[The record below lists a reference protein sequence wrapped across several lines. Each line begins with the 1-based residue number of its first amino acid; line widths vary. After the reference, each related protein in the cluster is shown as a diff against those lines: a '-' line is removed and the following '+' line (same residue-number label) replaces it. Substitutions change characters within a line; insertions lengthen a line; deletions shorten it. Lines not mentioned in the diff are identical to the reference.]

1 MSGKARGWPQA
12 FADALEAD
20 DWVEEVMPANGPG
33 RPGWLLRGG
42 DFAGIAKSR
51 KLHYEW
57 IAAILREVRESGD
70 RPTMRIEARKE
81 AAKNRTNNFGKE
93 GNPWP
98 PKRNRISSSSG
109 ETTSAPR
116 T

>member
-42 DFAGIAKSR
+42 DSPATPKAGNYTMNGSQRFCGKCGNR
-51 KLHYEW
+51 
-57 IAAILREVRESGD
+57 AIDLRWESK
-70 RPTMRIEARKE
+70 PARKPRRI
-81 AAKNRTNNFGKE
+81 ARIISAKKGIHGHRKE
-93 GNPWP
+93 
-98 PKRNRISSSSG
+98 
-109 ETTSAPR
+109 T
-116 T
+116 